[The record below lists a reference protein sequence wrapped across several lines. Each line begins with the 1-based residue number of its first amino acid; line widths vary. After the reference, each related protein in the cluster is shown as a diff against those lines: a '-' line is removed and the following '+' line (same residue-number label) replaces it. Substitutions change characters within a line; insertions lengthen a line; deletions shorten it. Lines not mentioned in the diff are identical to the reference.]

1 MNLAM
6 AMDSEVTKN
15 WYALYVSTGFEKN
28 ARDGLR
34 ERIDRFELQN
44 SFGEILLPI
53 SKTREIRK
61 GEEREA
67 EEKMFPGYLFVEM
80 EMNPASWH
88 LVRKTRFINGFIGG
102 HNNDSSEFPHPL
114 SDSEIKSIRE
124 RVENVVP
131 ITKSR
136 FTQGEQVRIKD
147 GPFAEFDG
155 TIELVNNE
163 RERLTISVA
172 VFGRS
177 TPVELDFDQVEKI

>member
-1 MNLAM
+1 MTAE
-6 AMDSEVTKN
+6 SESTKN

-34 ERIDRFELQN
+34 ERIDRLELQN
-44 SFGEILLPI
+44 LFGEILLPV
-53 SKTREIRK
+53 SKTREIRR
-61 GEEREA
+61 GQEREA

-80 EMNPASWH
+80 QMTPEAWH

-102 HNNDSSEFPHPL
+102 SNNAPHPL
-114 SDSEIKSIRE
+114 SPSEMASIRE
-124 RVENVVP
+124 RVDNIVP

-136 FTQGEQVRIKD
+136 FVQGEQVRIKE
-147 GPFAEFDG
+147 GPFSDFDG
-155 TIELVNNE
+155 TIELVNSE